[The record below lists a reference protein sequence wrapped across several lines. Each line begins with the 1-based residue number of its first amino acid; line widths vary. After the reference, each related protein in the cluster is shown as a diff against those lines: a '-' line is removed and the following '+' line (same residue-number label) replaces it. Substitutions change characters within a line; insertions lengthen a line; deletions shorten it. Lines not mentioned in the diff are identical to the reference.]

1 MKNGAFTIHTLTLS
15 LTLTTCSLTPTLH
28 SPPQA
33 HTFPN
38 TLTHAAVSMS
48 LIAAGTGVVGLAW
61 GVSHTSRDLVGW
73 IRGRDYWGRARETQV
88 ATIMVEALHLTLTRL
103 WDCFT
108 FIYVWDG
115 KSNVSEIWYFF
126 FFKSQE
132 FIFMLLCNKHIK
144 HKICTIIREYG
155 DVLPLQ
161 CWVCG
166 SQW

>member
-1 MKNGAFTIHTLTLS
+1 MYFLNQVHVHTYTNNGIMKNGAFTIHTLTLS

-126 FFKSQE
+126 FLNHRSSFSCYYV
-132 FIFMLLCNKHIK
+132 INTLSIK
-144 HKICTIIREYG
+144 YA
-155 DVLPLQ
+155 L
-161 CWVCG
+161 
-166 SQW
+166 